1 MKFIMNGAN
10 HRMDGITT
18 YPFNIFGC
26 GWEKVTPTIEQLP
39 FKGDTVIGNDVWIGQ
54 NVTIMPGVIIGDGAI
69 IAANSTV
76 VKSVEPY
83 SIYGGNPAKFIKKRF
98 SDEKIEFLL
107 KLEWW
112 NWSGEE
118 IFDNL
123 EILTSEAGL
132 EELMNKYSKRDA
144 IN

>member
-1 MKFIMNGAN
+1 MLLLQQQFL
-10 HRMDGITT
+10 HRMQAGGRQA
-18 YPFNIFGC
+18 GC
-26 GWEKVTPTIEQLP
+26 GAELSGH
-39 FKGDTVIGNDVWIGQ
+39 KGRGKSGGNLRVLFRRHTRTWICQ
-54 NVTIMPGVIIGDGAI
+54 NVTIMPGVKIGDGAI

-112 NWSGEE
+112 NWSEEE

-132 EELMNKYSKRDA
+132 EELMNKYSKRDE

>member
-1 MKFIMNGAN
+1 MAIIFYLTEKTGSAMVLSMASLVGFLPYAVFGPAIGVLVDRHDRKKIM
-10 HRMDGITT
+10 I
-18 YPFNIFGC
+18 C
-26 GWEKVTPTIEQLP
+26 
-39 FKGDTVIGNDVWIGQ
+39 Q
-54 NVTIMPGVIIGDGAI
+54 NVTIMPGVKIGDGAI

-112 NWSGEE
+112 NWSEEE

-132 EELMNKYSKRDA
+132 EELMNKYSKRDE